1 MMAQRGENLT
11 SVQTFQL
18 PFAKRAPEAGTD
30 ATAHKPGSD
39 SNQEDDND
47 DSDDDDN

>member
-1 MMAQRGENLT
+1 MIFIMLAVRRENLT
-11 SVQTFQL
+11 SVQIFQR

-39 SNQEDDND
+39 SN
-47 DSDDDDN
+47 